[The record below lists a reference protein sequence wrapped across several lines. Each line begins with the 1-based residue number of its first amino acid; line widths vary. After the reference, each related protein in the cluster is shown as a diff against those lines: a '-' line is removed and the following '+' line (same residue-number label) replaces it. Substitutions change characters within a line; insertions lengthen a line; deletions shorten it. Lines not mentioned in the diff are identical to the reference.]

1 MYRIILKDG
10 DTLPLYENGTK
21 KTAIAV
27 KDNPGDEGEQI
38 CVKCI
43 CSKRELGHICC
54 AFNCVVSGTHLE
66 WKEE

>member
-10 DTLPLYENGTK
+10 ETLTLIEKEQK

-27 KDNPGDEGEQI
+27 KDDPDEPGVKI
-38 CVKCI
+38 CDRCI
-43 CSKRELGHICC
+43 CKSKRLEHLCC
-54 AFNCVVSGTHLE
+54 SFNCVASCAHLE